1 MIILISVY
9 LEKVVPVGPDVGPV
23 LLVDEV
29 RLHLGDGQV
38 DFLPIYESNAGAK
51 PERMELTSTVV
62 IKPPQ
67 TPASSRRESCA

>member
-29 RLHLGDGQV
+29 RLHLGNGQV

-51 PERMELTSTVV
+51 PERMAVTSKVV
-62 IKPPQ
+62 IKSPSDPGIL
-67 TPASSRRESCA
+67 AS

>member
-1 MIILISVY
+1 M
-9 LEKVVPVGPDVGPV
+9 PVGPDVGPV

-51 PERMELTSTVV
+51 PEKMAVTSTVLMKSPSDPG
-62 IKPPQ
+62 IL
-67 TPASSRRESCA
+67 AS